1 MGEYTPNEADLD
13 AAGMRLAVV
22 AGRFNEHI
30 TARLVEGACTTLA
43 ERGGPRDV
51 PVHWVPGAFEIP
63 LVAKRLASS
72 GTVDAVI
79 CLGAVVRG
87 ETAHFEYVAGPCAS
101 GIAAAAL
108 DTGIPIIFGVL
119 TTDDEEQAL
128 DRAGG
133 REGNKG
139 SEAALTAIE
148 MVSLLR
154 SLAPIPTTRGGAPC

>member
-1 MGEYTPNEADLD
+1 MGDYAPAEADLD
-13 AAGMRLAVV
+13 AAGMCLAVV

-30 TARLVEGACTTLA
+30 TSRLVDGASKTLA
-43 ERGGPRDV
+43 ARGVTDTVRV
-51 PVHWVPGAFEIP
+51 YWVPGAFEIP
-63 LVAKRLASS
+63 LVAKRLAAS
-72 GTVDAVI
+72 GTVDAII

-101 GIAAAAL
+101 GVAAAAL
-108 DTGIPIIFGVL
+108 DTGIPIVFGVL

-148 MVSLLR
+148 MVHLLR
-154 SLAPIPTTRGGAPC
+154 SLPPTTPGSGPC

>member
-1 MGEYTPNEADLD
+1 MGEHAPAEADLD
-13 AAGMRLAVV
+13 AAGMCLAVV

-30 TARLVEGACTTLA
+30 TSRLVDGAAKTLA
-43 ERGGPRDV
+43 ARGV
-51 PVHWVPGAFEIP
+51 TEAVSVYWVPGAFEIP
-63 LVAKRLASS
+63 LVAKRLAAS
-72 GTVDAVI
+72 GTVDAII

-101 GIAAAAL
+101 GVAAAAL
-108 DTGIPIIFGVL
+108 DTGIPIVFGVL

-148 MVSLLR
+148 MVHLLR
-154 SLAPIPTTRGGAPC
+154 SLPPTRIGSGPC

>member
-1 MGEYTPNEADLD
+1 MGEYAPAEADLD
-13 AAGMRLAVV
+13 AAGMCLAIV

-30 TARLVEGACTTLA
+30 TSRLVEGASKTLA
-43 ERGGPRDV
+43 ARGVTDAV
-51 PVHWVPGAFEIP
+51 SVYWVPGAFEIP
-63 LVAKRLASS
+63 LVAKRLAAS
-72 GTVDAVI
+72 GTVDAII

-101 GIAAAAL
+101 GVAAAAL

-119 TTDDEEQAL
+119 TTDDEGQAL

-148 MVSLLR
+148 MVRLLR
-154 SLAPIPTTRGGAPC
+154 SLPSTGSRSGPC

>member
-1 MGEYTPNEADLD
+1 MGEYAPAEADLD
-13 AAGMRLAVV
+13 AAGMCLAVV

-30 TARLVEGACTTLA
+30 TSRLVDGASKTLA
-43 ERGGPRDV
+43 ARGVSDAVRV
-51 PVHWVPGAFEIP
+51 YWVPGAFEIP
-63 LVAKRLASS
+63 LVAKRLAAS
-72 GTVDAVI
+72 GTVDAII

-101 GIAAAAL
+101 GVAAAAL
-108 DTGIPIIFGVL
+108 DTGVPIVFGVL

-148 MVSLLR
+148 MVHLLR
-154 SLAPIPTTRGGAPC
+154 SLPPPRTGSGPC

>member
-1 MGEYTPNEADLD
+1 
-13 AAGMRLAVV
+13 MRLAVV

-30 TARLVEGACTTLA
+30 TSRLVEGACATLA
-43 ERGGPRDV
+43 EHGAADAA

-72 GTVDAVI
+72 GAIDAVI

-101 GIAAAAL
+101 GVAAAAL

-119 TTDDEEQAL
+119 TTDDEQQAL

-148 MVSLLR
+148 MVGLLR
-154 SLAPIPTTRGGAPC
+154 SLPAPGSASASGSASC